1 MPSSGQAPPK
11 HFSPRCGNNLGANQF
26 GNVRDFSP
34 QAVFRLGFED
44 GRSTDQPAYASHALR
59 RLVSFGGTLMLMPP
73 RRKVLLSSCL
83 FAALTALGT
92 GLVGTAANSATEAPA
107 GFNTPSFNSAAS
119 INNGLVEPPGDTFA
133 RDQQVYE
140 ENETVAGGLGPVYNA
155 TSCVNCHQNPN
166 SGAASQIT
174 ELRVGH
180 NDANGNFVNPTI
192 LINDGKNT
200 ITGRSIVDDRAIG
213 PQAQETI
220 PATENIRTLRA
231 ALNTL
236 GDGFVEAID
245 DNTLIAIA
253 AEQPGLSGGRIHGE
267 VVEAPIFE
275 APGQTRVGRFGWKD
289 QHSSLLSFIADAY
302 LNEMGITNRLRPTE
316 VTQVLN
322 TTTGIEDQPDEL
334 GLADIDHFAQFVRG
348 TMAPPRD
355 TALAATPAA
364 IKGQALFSR
373 IGCSVC
379 HVPSITTAPQGTVI
393 DGGMFT
399 VPEAL
404 GDKIIH
410 PFSDFLLHDIGTGDG
425 IVQVGPQDT
434 ANKLRTAPLWGLRTK
449 ARFMHDLGSLS
460 LDNAISR
467 HDGEAR
473 EPARRF
479 RELSP
484 EEREALITFLK
495 TL

>member
-1 MPSSGQAPPK
+1 
-11 HFSPRCGNNLGANQF
+11 
-26 GNVRDFSP
+26 
-34 QAVFRLGFED
+34 
-44 GRSTDQPAYASHALR
+44 
-59 RLVSFGGTLMLMPP
+59 MLMPP
-73 RRKVLLSSCL
+73 RRNILLCTSL
-83 FAALTALGT
+83 FAALAALGT
-92 GLVGTAANSATEAPA
+92 GLAGIAANSATEAPA
-107 GFNTPSFNSAAS
+107 GFNTPSFNGAAS
-119 INNGLVEPPGDTFA
+119 ISNGLVEPPGDTFA

-140 ENETVAGGLGPVYNA
+140 ENETVADGLGPVYNA

-192 LINDGKNT
+192 FINDGKDT

-213 PQAQETI
+213 PQAQEHI

-245 DNTLIAIA
+245 DSTLIAIA
-253 AEQPGLSGGRIHGE
+253 AEQPGLSGGRVHGE

-322 TTTGIEDQPDEL
+322 TTTGINDQP
-334 GLADIDHFAQFVRG
+334 DHFAQFVRG
-348 TMAPPRD
+348 TMVPPRD
-355 TALAATPAA
+355 TTLAGTPAA
-364 IKGQALFSR
+364 LAGQQLFR
-373 IGCSVC
+373 KVGCNVC
-379 HVPSITTAPQGTVI
+379 HMEAITTAPVGTVI

-410 PFSDFLLHDIGTGDG
+410 PFSDYLLHDIGTGDG

-434 ANKLRTAPLWGLRTK
+434 ANKLRTAPLWGLRMK

-460 LDNAISR
+460 LESAIAR
-467 HDGEAR
+467 HDGEAHD
-473 EPARRF
+473 AAQDF
-479 RELSP
+479 RDLSP
-484 EEREALITFLK
+484 AEREALITFLK